1 LEGRIA
7 GLAIGSAKAGRASQ
21 SARLSLLQREISAE
35 NLDAFVVTHIPNIF
49 YLSSFSGS
57 SAILV
62 VTPSDATL
70 ITDPRYTIQAGQEVA
85 GAKVQIVRGSLL
97 AGAGKRLKGIRA
109 RRVGFEA
116 ARITVAQKVALE
128 AALGRRVRWIAW
140 DGRIE
145 KARAIKDASEIQT
158 MREAAAIAC
167 EAWQDVL
174 PQVKVGVLE
183 SDLASEIEYNMRRKG
198 ASGPAFDLIVASG
211 ERGALPHA
219 RASRKAIKK
228 NELVVFD
235 LGAILRGYSSDLTRT
250 VFVGR
255 VSTEVRRRYR
265 AVLEA
270 QEAAR
275 LALRPSAR
283 AGDVDAAARR
293 ALRKAGLGDKF
304 VHSTGHGL
312 GLEVHEMPRLGRG
325 DESVLQP
332 GMVVTLEPGVYFKG
346 QGGIRIEDDAIVTE
360 AAAEYLTQ
368 ANRELIELG

>member
-1 LEGRIA
+1 MGADNLEA
-7 GLAIGSAKAGRASQ
+7 L
-21 SARLSLLQREISAE
+21 
-35 NLDAFVVTHIPNIF
+35 VVTHLPNIF

-70 ITDPRYTIQAGQEVA
+70 ITDPRYTVQAKQELA
-85 GAKVQIVRGSLL
+85 GTKAKVQIARGPLL
-97 AGAGKRLKGIRA
+97 TAAGERLKAIRA
-109 RRVGFEA
+109 RHAGFEA
-116 ARITVAQKVALE
+116 ARITVAQKNALE
-128 AALGRRVRWIAW
+128 GAAEKRTRWVAW

-145 KARAIKDASEIQT
+145 KARAVKDAEEIQT
-158 MREAAAIAC
+158 IREAGAIAC
-167 EAWQDVL
+167 AAWADVL
-174 PQVKVGVLE
+174 PLVRVGALE
-183 SDLASEIEYNMRRKG
+183 SDLAAEIEYNMRRKG

-255 VSTEVRRRYR
+255 APREVRRCYK

-275 LALRPSAR
+275 LALRPGVHSEE
-283 AGDVDAAARR
+283 VDAAARR
-293 ALRKAGLGDKF
+293 VLQGAGLGDKF
-304 VHSTGHGL
+304 IHSTGHGL
-312 GLEVHEMPRLGRG
+312 GLEVHEMPRIARG
-325 DESVLQP
+325 DKSVLQQ
-332 GMVVTLEPGVYFKG
+332 GMVVTLEPGVYFEG
-346 QGGIRIEDDAIVTE
+346 QGGIRTEDDALVTE
-360 AAAEYLTQ
+360 RGAEYLTQ